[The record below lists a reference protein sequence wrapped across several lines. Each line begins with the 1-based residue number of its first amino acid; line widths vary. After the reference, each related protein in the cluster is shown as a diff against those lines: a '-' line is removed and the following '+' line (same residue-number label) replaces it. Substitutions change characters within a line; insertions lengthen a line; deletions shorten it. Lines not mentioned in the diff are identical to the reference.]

1 MTIYKITNTLNGKV
15 YIGQT
20 SLTIEERFNN
30 HIKKARIYTNRYLY
44 DAMNHYGYEKF
55 IIEKIEDCINRVDM
69 DSKEKYWIQH
79 YKSNDSN
86 YG

>member
-1 MTIYKITNTLNGKV
+1 
-15 YIGQT
+15 
-20 SLTIEERFNN
+20 
-30 HIKKARIYTNRYLY
+30 
-44 DAMNHYGYEKF
+44 MNHYGYEKF

-86 YG
+86 YGYNMTDGGGGKLLPNIYIIIGKKVSIANFVKEWEENHQKIV